1 MWNLEQGTME
11 RDLNSE
17 GGLRTDMNRAL
28 SNNLVLVL
36 HKTWV
41 DHDGPAAHT
50 LQHLYFPPLH
60 GNSTHRST
68 LQARI
73 AQETKREPSRSAE
86 VR

>member
-1 MWNLEQGTME
+1 
-11 RDLNSE
+11 
-17 GGLRTDMNRAL
+17 MNRAL
-28 SNNLVLVL
+28 SNNLVLIL
-36 HKTWV
+36 HKTRV

-50 LQHLYFPPLH
+50 LSTYTSPPLH

-86 VR
+86 VRQLAFTKS